1 MKPAIDHGTLQG
13 SIVLSMTDQH
23 ESTEAAPRHQ
33 AEAAVRDHLANERT
47 LLAWQRTALALVGI
61 GFVVDRFALGPEG
74 VTPLGTLLGVLLI
87 ALGGAVSAVGAYRFV
102 RTEREI
108 DTQTYRPSILAH
120 LVLTGA
126 VVIGAVL
133 LALFV
138 LVAPS

>member
-1 MKPAIDHGTLQG
+1 VTNEPESPEPALRSQ
-13 SIVLSMTDQH
+13 S
-23 ESTEAAPRHQ
+23 
-33 AEAAVRDHLANERT
+33 EAAVRDHLANERT

-74 VTPLGTLLGVLLI
+74 VTPLGTLLGILLI
-87 ALGGAVSAVGAYRFV
+87 ALGGAVSAMGAYRFV

-126 VVIGAVL
+126 VVIGAAV

-138 LVAPS
+138 LVAPA